1 MGNLVKIETKTAPSG
16 GVSNFQFSSIPSTY
30 QDIFIVLTA
39 RSNRSNA
46 IDAIK
51 VYFNT
56 DTTTSNYSIL
66 RAYNSTTTITT
77 QRINTYADEF
87 AYISGNSATAG
98 DFGSTYLYMAN
109 YSGSLAKSI
118 NMRSGGSDN
127 SSSNARSSWGSLSWT
142 GTAAVNQITIAPNTG
157 TLFQEFSTATLYGVV
172 PQVNTT
178 SGSKATG
185 GIITTSGGYTYHTF
199 KDTGNF
205 IPTTNITGAEVLIVA
220 GGGGAGAGNSWA
232 AGGGGAGGLVY
243 ASSLSL
249 SSGVRYPVIVG
260 AGGTGGY
267 GPEPGKNGNDSSF
280 ASQTVALGGGGGG
293 GYQGGGAST
302 YAAQVGGSGGG
313 AESGQNY
320 GGTASGAAG
329 TSGQGNAG
337 GGGRYNPNMTGGGG
351 GGAGAV
357 GGTATTTAAGNGGN
371 GSSTYSAWGLATG
384 TGHLVSGTYY
394 YAGGGGG
401 SSGGLA
407 FNSTIAGSGGLGGG
421 GHGAGSYALQGGQGL
436 PYTGGGG
443 GAQPRWQM
451 MVGSGGSGVV
461 IVRYTT

>member
-1 MGNLVKIETKTAPSG
+1 
-16 GVSNFQFSSIPSTY
+16 
-30 QDIFIVLTA
+30 
-39 RSNRSNA
+39 
-46 IDAIK
+46 

-56 DTTTSNYSIL
+56 DTTAANYSIL

-87 AYISGNSATAG
+87 AYISGNGATAG

-157 TLFQEFSTATLYGVV
+157 TLFQEFSTATLYGVI
-172 PQVNTT
+172 PQINSE

-185 GIITTSGGYTYHTF
+185 GVITTSGGYTYHTF

-205 IPTTNITGAEVLIVA
+205 IPTTNITGAEVLIIA
-220 GGGGAGAGNSWA
+220 GGGGAGAGAWA
-232 AGGGGAGGLVY
+232 SGGGGAGGLIY

-249 SSGVRYPVIVG
+249 NSGVKYPAIVG

-267 GPEPGKNGNDSSF
+267 GAEPGRNGNDSSF
-280 ASQTVALGGGGGG
+280 ANQTVAIGGGGGG
-293 GYQGGGAST
+293 GYQGGGSTT

-313 AESGQNY
+313 AESGQSY

-329 TSGQGNAG
+329 TAGQGNNG

-351 GGAGAV
+351 GGYGTG
-357 GGTATTTAAGNGGN
+357 GGTATTTAAGAGGSGTNG
-371 GSSTYSAWGLATG
+371 YSAWGLATN
-384 TGHLVSGTYY
+384 TGHLHSGQVY

-407 FNSTIAGSGGLGGG
+407 FGSTIGGAGGLGGG
-421 GHGAGSYALQGGQGL
+421 GHGAGAYSLTGGAGL

-443 GAQPRWQM
+443 GAHPRYQLLI
-451 MVGSGGSGVV
+451 GSGGSGVV